1 VSHFSVLMCVSLWA
15 WEASVLF
22 VSFRGITKSAIEKLV
37 QQSKQFQLAIDLYW
51 AAQES
56 LPLQKFP

>member
-1 VSHFSVLMCVSLWA
+1 MCVSLWA